1 MNMLVFWEPL
11 HVFSYN
17 MTRMKVF
24 ILFFVLVIPARLAG
38 QDKKQLYISNDDHT
52 DYMWTGN
59 ESQYR
64 EAFIK
69 MLDFYIDQ
77 SDKTAAL
84 PSPYQSRFNC
94 DGTFWLWEYE
104 KHKTPEEFQTLIE
117 KVKSGHISFPY
128 NALVSCYGANTT
140 EGTLRG
146 MYYAGQLERK
156 YNLDLDQAVAMEDQ
170 TLPLG
175 LSSLWSGSGAKY
187 SWKGVCNC
195 ATRLMD
201 LKKRNKEIY
210 WYTGLDSQTVLMKW
224 YSITGDNK
232 SLGGYAEARDPDL
245 AVEQLTILCK
255 TPHYPYH
262 IAGAFGKGWD
272 DQLTLTDMFT
282 ATAQKKTNDERQ
294 VIVSNQSDFFK
305 AFENAYGKVIPGES
319 LSYGNE
325 WDLYSASMSEVSAK
339 VKRSVEKL
347 RAAEALASMVNLKDK
362 DFGNALS
369 ERRRDAWMAL
379 GLYYEHNWTAD
390 GPISRVERSVWQRK
404 IENQITTYVDSL
416 HSLSKQKLGEMIK
429 GKKNTT
435 RFYVFNPLSWKRTD
449 VCDFPY
455 GGINEIRVMDIHTGL
470 QVPSQRY
477 VKNGI
482 PYIRILAT
490 DIPSMGYKVFEIQKG
505 KPALLP
511 KAATCTNRTIENKYY
526 KITLTSQGV
535 ITSLIDK
542 VNGNRECVSRVN
554 GKFMNDLGSGEDNT
568 GAIEIE
574 NDGPVSMTVR
584 CIGKNPLA
592 HTSRIT
598 LYNSIPRID
607 IDNQITQNF
616 GDVQSWSFSYNINDA
631 EIHHEELGAILTAK
645 PVTEGGHYATMNARF
660 DWLTLNHFVDIN
672 NGGYGLT
679 LSNADCAFMKI
690 GNSAL
695 TKFDSETTQLSV
707 LAGGQVDGSTL
718 GIPNQGGDSLFTQRF
733 AIGTH
738 LKFDAAASMRF
749 SLEHQNPLVAEDI
762 TGTEAVY
769 PAKVF
774 SLLNVSDPNV
784 IVWSLKPA
792 EEDITTG
799 LITRVWNFGKG
810 DSRFKISFDRD
821 IVSAFQTTHVETDL
835 GAATVVNGD
844 LQEGIGHDQIKTFRI
859 ILKP

>member
-1 MNMLVFWEPL
+1 
-11 HVFSYN
+11 
-17 MTRMKVF
+17 MKVF
-24 ILFFVLVIPARLAG
+24 ILFFIFVIPARLAG

-104 KHKTPEEFQTLIE
+104 KHKTPEEFQKLIE

-175 LSSLWSGSGAKY
+175 LSSLWAGSGAKY

-201 LKKRNKEIY
+201 LKKRSKEIY
-210 WYTGLDSQTVLMKW
+210 WYTGLDNQTVLMKW

-232 SLGGYAEARDPDL
+232 SLGGYAEARDPEL
-245 AVEQLTILCK
+245 AVEQLTTLCK

-272 DQLTLTDMFT
+272 DLLTLTDMFT

-347 RAAEALASMVNLKDK
+347 RAAEALASMVNLKDR
-362 DFGNALS
+362 DFANALS

-416 HSLSKQKLGEMIK
+416 HSLSKQKVGEMIK
-429 GKKNTT
+429 GKKHTT

-455 GGINEIRVMDIHTGL
+455 GGINEIQVMDIHTGL
-470 QVPSQRY
+470 QAPSQRY

-482 PYIRILAT
+482 QYIRILAK

-505 KPALLP
+505 KPASLQR
-511 KAATCTNRTIENKYY
+511 AATCTNSTIENKYY

-542 VNGNRECVSRVN
+542 ENSNRECVSRVN

-568 GAIEIE
+568 GAMEIE

-584 CIGKNPLA
+584 FIGKNPLA

-598 LYNSIPRID
+598 LFNGIPRID

-616 GDVQSWSFSYNINDA
+616 GDVQSWSFSYNLTNATIW
-631 EIHHEELGAILTAK
+631 HEELGTILKAK
-645 PVTEGGHYATMNARF
+645 PVTEGGHYASTNSRF
-660 DWLTLNHFVDIN
+660 DWLTLNHFANIN
-672 NGGYGLT
+672 DGNYGII
-679 LSNADCAFMKI
+679 LSNADCSFMKL

-695 TKFDSETTQLSV
+695 TYLDTHTSQLSV
-707 LAGGQVDGSTL
+707 LAGGQMDGSSL

-733 AIGTH
+733 ALGTYSNP
-738 LKFDAAASMRF
+738 DASTAMRF
-749 SLEHQNPLVAEDI
+749 SLEHQNPLIAGMVS
-762 TGTEAVY
+762 GTKAIY
-769 PAKVF
+769 PEKIY
-774 SLLNVSDPNV
+774 SLLNVNDPD
-784 IVWSLKPA
+784 ILVWSLKPA
-792 EEDITTG
+792 EDDLDRG
-799 LITRVWNFGKG
+799 LIVRVWNFAN
-810 DSRFKISFDRD
+810 DHSNFNLSFDQD
-821 IVSAFQTTHVETDL
+821 ITSAYQTTHVETDM
-835 GAATVVNGD
+835 GNAKVVNGD
-844 LQEGIGHDQIKTFRI
+844 LEEYIGHQQIKTFRI